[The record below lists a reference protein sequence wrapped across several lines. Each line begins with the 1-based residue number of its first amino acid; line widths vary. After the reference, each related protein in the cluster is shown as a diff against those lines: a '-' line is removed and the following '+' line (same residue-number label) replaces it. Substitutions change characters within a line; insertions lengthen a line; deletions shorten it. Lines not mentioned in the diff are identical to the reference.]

1 MGFALFINLP
11 VVGKYFL
18 VFRLLKIIIR
28 SIRCF
33 VHLDLSSLL
42 TDKVRYRFP
51 FEWIL
56 IINHLKFQLF
66 EPLNVIEE
74 FFSLIFVDIVI
85 KSYPVAPEAG
95 SFVEELPY
103 FYIVKEL
110 VFIYLLFCKA
120 DDEAELADV

>member
-11 VVGKYFL
+11 VVGKDFL

-42 TDKVRYRFP
+42 TDKVRDRFP

-56 IINHLKFQLF
+56 IINHLKFHLF

-74 FFSLIFVDIVI
+74 FFSLILVDIVI

-103 FYIVKEL
+103 FDIVKEL